1 MRCALAA
8 APANTSAT
16 IAMLPTVAIPPPRSA
31 DHAAP
36 RPERPSA
43 TTAAITVTPACP
55 STTPKASRRAC
66 GRSIA
71 NTLYKSRSRGSKEPL
86 FLRFEHGASGLLSSA
101 VQSLTRL
108 RRKSR
113 GIIESAWTAVHSAST
128 YSDTGPWAPGLTDMR
143 EDPVELVQAI
153 EGHDE
158 PAAALGGML
167 D

>member
-71 NTLYKSRSRGSKEPL
+71 STLYKSRSRGSKEPL

-101 VQSLTRL
+101 VQALKCATAKKPRDYRERVDASPQRFYLLRHRVAAIAPQGFL
-108 RRKSR
+108 RRCR
-113 GIIESAWTAVHSAST
+113 
-128 YSDTGPWAPGLTDMR
+128 
-143 EDPVELVQAI
+143 
-153 EGHDE
+153 
-158 PAAALGGML
+158 
-167 D
+167 

>member
-86 FLRFEHGASGLLSSA
+86 ILRFEHGASGLLSSA
-101 VQSLTRL
+101 VQSLTRR

-128 YSDTGPWAPGLTDMR
+128 YCGAGSLMDMR
-143 EDPVELVQAI
+143 EDAVELVQGI
-153 EGHDE
+153 EGHDKL
-158 PAAALGGML
+158 AAALDGVL
-167 D
+167 DCNT